1 MVTERRR
8 KKMKDFFEELGKYIG
23 ETATTVGNKAGE
35 VIETQKLKSQ
45 VRSLTHENTVDLLEL
60 GRGVY
65 EQYKSG
71 AVLDEK
77 VEGLCE
83 AISSREESIAEFEE
97 KIAAIRGAG
106 KCPNCGKT
114 VAKEMV
120 FCPYCGEKMPA
131 VAVDD
136 EDVFADYEEFAGEEA
151 EKTVA
156 TAEAEKSAAA
166 EEEHLADETEDIKLR
181 EEDAS
186 LFEEEAVKGE
196 AARSQEAAEEEA

>member
-1 MVTERRR
+1 
-8 KKMKDFFEELGKYIG
+8 MKDFFEELGKYIG

-77 VEGLCE
+77 VEGVCE

>member
-1 MVTERRR
+1 MGVMKIAVRGEDWRNGYGKE
-8 KKMKDFFEELGKYIG
+8 KKKDFFEELGKYIG
-23 ETATTVGNKAGE
+23 ETATIVGNKAGE

-77 VEGLCE
+77 AEGLCE

-97 KIAAIRGAG
+97 KISAIKGAG
-106 KCPNCGKT
+106 KCPNCGKM

-131 VAVDD
+131 VTVDEEETPGD
-136 EDVFADYEEFAGEEA
+136 DTEDV
-151 EKTVA
+151 T
-156 TAEAEKSAAA
+156 
-166 EEEHLADETEDIKLR
+166 LR
-181 EEDAS
+181 EEEAS
-186 LFEEEAVKGE
+186 LFEEEAVKGD

>member
-1 MVTERRR
+1 
-8 KKMKDFFEELGKYIG
+8 MKDFFEELGKYIG
-23 ETATTVGNKAGE
+23 ETATIVGNKAGE

-65 EQYKSG
+65 EQSKSG

-77 VEGLCE
+77 AEGLCE

-97 KIAAIRGAG
+97 KISAIKGAG
-106 KCPNCGKT
+106 KCPNCGKM

-131 VAVDD
+131 VTVDEEETPGD
-136 EDVFADYEEFAGEEA
+136 DTEDV
-151 EKTVA
+151 T
-156 TAEAEKSAAA
+156 
-166 EEEHLADETEDIKLR
+166 LR
-181 EEDAS
+181 EEEAS
-186 LFEEEAVKGE
+186 LFEEEAVKGDAARSQE
-196 AARSQEAAEEEA
+196 AVKGDAARSQEAAEEEA

>member
-23 ETATTVGNKAGE
+23 ETATIVGNKAGE

-45 VRSLTHENTVDLLEL
+45 VRSLAHENTVDLLEL

-77 VEGLCE
+77 AEGLCE

-97 KIAAIRGAG
+97 KISAIKGAG
-106 KCPNCGKT
+106 KCPNCGKM

-131 VAVDD
+131 VTVDEEETPGD
-136 EDVFADYEEFAGEEA
+136 DTEDV
-151 EKTVA
+151 T
-156 TAEAEKSAAA
+156 
-166 EEEHLADETEDIKLR
+166 LR

-186 LFEEEAVKGE
+186 LFEEEAVKGD

>member
-1 MVTERRR
+1 M
-8 KKMKDFFEELGKYIG
+8 I
-23 ETATTVGNKAGE
+23 VGNKAGE

-77 VEGLCE
+77 AEGLCE

-97 KIAAIRGAG
+97 KISAIKGAG
-106 KCPNCGKT
+106 KCPNCGKM

-131 VAVDD
+131 VTVD
-136 EDVFADYEEFAGEEA
+136 
-151 EKTVA
+151 
-156 TAEAEKSAAA
+156 
-166 EEEHLADETEDIKLR
+166 EEETPWR
-181 EEDAS
+181 
-186 LFEEEAVKGE
+186 
-196 AARSQEAAEEEA
+196 

>member
-71 AVLDEK
+71 ALQ
-77 VEGLCE
+77 
-83 AISSREESIAEFEE
+83 
-97 KIAAIRGAG
+97 
-106 KCPNCGKT
+106 N
-114 VAKEMV
+114 
-120 FCPYCGEKMPA
+120 
-131 VAVDD
+131 
-136 EDVFADYEEFAGEEA
+136 
-151 EKTVA
+151 
-156 TAEAEKSAAA
+156 
-166 EEEHLADETEDIKLR
+166 LR
-181 EEDAS
+181 R
-186 LFEEEAVKGE
+186 
-196 AARSQEAAEEEA
+196 RSQLSEEQENARIVERW

>member
-1 MVTERRR
+1 MGVMKIAVRGEDWRNGYGKEKKKDER
-8 KKMKDFFEELGKYIG
+8 FFEELGKYIG
-23 ETATTVGNKAGE
+23 ETATIVGNKAGE

-77 VEGLCE
+77 AEGLCE

-97 KIAAIRGAG
+97 KISAIRGAG

-136 EDVFADYEEFAGEEA
+136 EDVLQIM
-151 EKTVA
+151 
-156 TAEAEKSAAA
+156 KS
-166 EEEHLADETEDIKLR
+166 LR
-181 EEDAS
+181 EKRQRK
-186 LFEEEAVKGE
+186 LWQQQRQKRVRRQK
-196 AARSQEAAEEEA
+196 RSILQMRLKI

>member
-1 MVTERRR
+1 MGVMRIAVRGEDWRNGYGKEKKKDER
-8 KKMKDFFEELGKYIG
+8 FFEELGKYIG

-65 EQYKSG
+65 EQYKNG
-71 AVLDEK
+71 TALDEK
-77 VEGLCE
+77 RRRLCE

-97 KIAAIRGAG
+97 KISAIKGAG
-106 KCPNCGKT
+106 KCPNCGKM

-131 VAVDD
+131 VTVDEEETPGD
-136 EDVFADYEEFAGEEA
+136 DTEDV
-151 EKTVA
+151 T
-156 TAEAEKSAAA
+156 
-166 EEEHLADETEDIKLR
+166 LR
-181 EEDAS
+181 EEEAS
-186 LFEEEAVKGE
+186 LFEEEAVKGD

>member
-1 MVTERRR
+1 
-8 KKMKDFFEELGKYIG
+8 MKDFFEELGKYIG

-97 KIAAIRGAG
+97 KIAAQRSR
-106 KCPNCGKT
+106 
-114 VAKEMV
+114 
-120 FCPYCGEKMPA
+120 KMPELWKDGSKRDGLLP
-131 VAVDD
+131 VLWRKD
-136 EDVFADYEEFAGEEA
+136 AGGN
-151 EKTVA
+151 
-156 TAEAEKSAAA
+156 S
-166 EEEHLADETEDIKLR
+166 
-181 EEDAS
+181 
-186 LFEEEAVKGE
+186 G
-196 AARSQEAAEEEA
+196 

>member
-1 MVTERRR
+1 MVHFLLSSDEVYKFMYNDVRKIPNVLTSERRR

-35 VIETQKLKSQ
+35 VIETQKLKLQ
-45 VRSLTHENTVDLLEL
+45 VRSLAHENTVDLQEL

-77 VEGLCE
+77 AEGLCE

-97 KIAAIRGAG
+97 KISAIRGAG
-106 KCPNCGKT
+106 KCPNCGKM

-131 VAVDD
+131 VTVDEEETPGD
-136 EDVFADYEEFAGEEA
+136 DTEDV
-151 EKTVA
+151 T
-156 TAEAEKSAAA
+156 
-166 EEEHLADETEDIKLR
+166 LR

-186 LFEEEAVKGE
+186 LFEEEAVKGD

>member
-23 ETATTVGNKAGE
+23 ETATIVGNKAGE

-77 VEGLCE
+77 AEGLCE

-97 KIAAIRGAG
+97 KISAIKGAG
-106 KCPNCGKT
+106 KCPNCGKM

-120 FCPYCGEKMPA
+120 FCPYCGEKRPA
-131 VAVDD
+131 VTVDEEETPGD
-136 EDVFADYEEFAGEEA
+136 DTEDV
-151 EKTVA
+151 T
-156 TAEAEKSAAA
+156 
-166 EEEHLADETEDIKLR
+166 LR
-181 EEDAS
+181 EEEAS
-186 LFEEEAVKGE
+186 LFEEEAVKGD